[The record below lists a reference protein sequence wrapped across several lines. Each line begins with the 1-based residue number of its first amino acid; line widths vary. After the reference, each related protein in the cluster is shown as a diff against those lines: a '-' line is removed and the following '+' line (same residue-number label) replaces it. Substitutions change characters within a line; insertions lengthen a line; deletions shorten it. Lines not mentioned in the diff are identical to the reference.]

1 MEVVAANGE
10 RTRGERGG
18 RRGKRQTV
26 NERITW
32 RSSRQTAN
40 DREKNVEVVAAN
52 GEREESRVAHTARLA
67 FLVRERETAYWL
79 NDLVGELV

>member
-1 MEVVAANGE
+1 M
-10 RTRGERGG
+10 
-18 RRGKRQTV
+18 
-26 NERITW
+26 
-32 RSSRQTAN
+32 
-40 DREKNVEVVAAN
+40 EVVAAN